1 MGDAYRDITF
11 AGGQVNAAFIPLG
24 MGLVSVLS
32 VANATEH
39 PDALHDHVI
48 GLPGFQLST
57 VLQAVTGG
65 EAAYD
70 GPFWQQRSPLSA
82 ADEITAPTFIV
93 GGLDDIF
100 QRGEPLLYEALA
112 DHTDA
117 RLLHGSWAPITARQ
131 GLPADSVPSY
141 ADLCRP
147 WLHAHVRCLNS
158 GVGRDLHA
166 RGGGQ

>member
-1 MGDAYRDITF
+1 
-11 AGGQVNAAFIPLG
+11 

-39 PDALHDHVI
+39 PDALLDHVI

-93 GGLDDIF
+93 GGIDAIF

-117 RLLHGSWAPITARQ
+117 RLLLGPWAPITAGQ
-131 GLPADSVPSY
+131 GPPAAGAPPPHPLRLPRS
-141 ADLCRP
+141 
-147 WLHAHVRCLNS
+147 LHSASC
-158 GVGRDLHA
+158 
-166 RGGGQ
+166 